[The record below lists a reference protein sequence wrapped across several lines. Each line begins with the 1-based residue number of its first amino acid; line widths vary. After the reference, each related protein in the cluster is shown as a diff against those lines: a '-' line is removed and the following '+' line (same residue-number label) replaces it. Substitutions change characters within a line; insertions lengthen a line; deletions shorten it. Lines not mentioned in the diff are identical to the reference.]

1 MSGRLSIGSFAWC
14 EQGATLNSRDKVEI
28 VTNVA
33 RLQVRELFE
42 RSALARKSMRTLHQK
57 CNLETLTIPDT
68 QMAREAAEEA
78 LEICTPNTYQHC
90 IRTYLFGGLLAQ
102 SQGIRVDHELL
113 YVSSILH
120 DLGIS
125 PKFFDQA
132 AHLCF
137 ATTGAREASRFVASR
152 GWNETQSRRVY
163 EAISLH
169 FNPHIDHREH
179 GAEARFV
186 GEGAQL
192 DVLGFRSQRVPQ
204 SLLRAVELQH
214 PRRNFAEECMETNT
228 RANHPPQ
235 SRPGFGGTAGFDVL
249 VRRNPLNRLNK
260 SPEKAFVIEHAASNT
275 NTNANISNPNKSN
288 EPS

>member
-1 MSGRLSIGSFAWC
+1 MSGRPSVGSFAWC

-28 VTNVA
+28 VKNVA

-42 RSALARKSMRTLHQK
+42 RSAFARKSMRKFHQK
-57 CNLETLTIPDT
+57 CDLETLTIPDT
-68 QMAREAAEEA
+68 QMAREATEEA

-102 SQGIRVDHELL
+102 GQGIQVDHELL

-125 PKFFDQA
+125 PKFFDRA

-137 ATTGAREASRFVASR
+137 ATTGAREASHFVASR

-192 DVLGFRSQRVPQ
+192 DVLGFRFQRVPH
-204 SLLRAVELQH
+204 SLLRSVEHQH
-214 PRRNFAEECMETNT
+214 PRRDFAQECMETNT
-228 RANHPPQ
+228 QANHPPQ

-249 VRRNPLNRLNK
+249 VRRNPLNHFDK
-260 SPEKAFVIEHAASNT
+260 SPEKVLVIERLPA
-275 NTNANISNPNKSN
+275 NANTSQSNANKSN
-288 EPS
+288 KRS

>member
-1 MSGRLSIGSFAWC
+1 MSGRPSIGSFAWC

-28 VTNVA
+28 VTKVA

-42 RSALARKSMRTLHQK
+42 RSFLARKLMRTLHQK
-57 CNLETLTIPDT
+57 CDLETLKIPDS
-68 QMAREAAEEA
+68 QMAREATEEA

-102 SQGIRVDHELL
+102 SQGLQVDHELL

-163 EAISLH
+163 EAVSLH

-179 GAEARFV
+179 GTEARFV

-192 DVLGFRSQRVPQ
+192 DVLGFRFQRVPE
-204 SLLRAVELQH
+204 SLVRSVEHQY
-214 PRRNFAEECMETNT
+214 PRNDFAQECMESNA
-228 RANHPPQ
+228 RANHPPL

-249 VRRNPLNRLNK
+249 VRKNPLNHFDK
-260 SPEKAFVIEHAASNT
+260 SIEENFVVEPLPTNRNT
-275 NTNANISNPNKSN
+275 SQSNKSN
-288 EPS
+288 KPS

>member
-1 MSGRLSIGSFAWC
+1 VSRRPSIGSFAWC
-14 EQGATLNSRDKVEI
+14 EQGATLNSREKIEI
-28 VTNVA
+28 VTKVA

-42 RSALARKSMRTLHQK
+42 RSVFSRRAMRTLHENCDLGALK
-57 CNLETLTIPDT
+57 IPDT
-68 QMAREAAEEA
+68 VMAREATEEA
-78 LEICTPNTYQHC
+78 LLICTPNTYQHC
-90 IRTYLFGGLLAQ
+90 IRTYLYAGLLAQ
-102 SQGIRVDHELL
+102 GQGLQVDHELL

-125 PKFFDQA
+125 PKYFEQA

-137 ATTGAREASRFVASR
+137 ATTGAREASSFVASR

-192 DVLGFRSQRVPQ
+192 DVLGFRFQRVQ
-204 SLLRAVELQH
+204 ESLLRSVEQQH
-214 PRRNFAEECMETNT
+214 PRSDFAQECMESNT
-228 RANHPPQ
+228 RANHPSN
-235 SRPGFGGTAGFDVL
+235 SRPGFGGTSGFDVL
-249 VRRNPLNRLNK
+249 VKRNPLNHFDETPKLN
-260 SPEKAFVIEHAASNT
+260 
-275 NTNANISNPNKSN
+275 
-288 EPS
+288 